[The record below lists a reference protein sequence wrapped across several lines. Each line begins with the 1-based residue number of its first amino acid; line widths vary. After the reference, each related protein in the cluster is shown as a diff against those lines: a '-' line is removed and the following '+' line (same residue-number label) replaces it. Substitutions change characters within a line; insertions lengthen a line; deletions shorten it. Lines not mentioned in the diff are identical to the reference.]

1 MGLYTQVSMVSR
13 VADCILVLHRRE
25 EMEVNRS
32 CDDLGLNTAKVASVI
47 VLHALVELRLEI
59 FNQFIVQD

>member
-1 MGLYTQVSMVSR
+1 M
-13 VADCILVLHRRE
+13 ADCILVLHRRE